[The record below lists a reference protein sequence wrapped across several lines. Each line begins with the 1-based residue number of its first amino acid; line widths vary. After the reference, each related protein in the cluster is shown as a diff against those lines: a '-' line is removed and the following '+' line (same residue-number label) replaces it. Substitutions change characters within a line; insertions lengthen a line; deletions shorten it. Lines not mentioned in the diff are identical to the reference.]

1 MLKILINTAAGAV
14 SLYSTLCFFR
24 IILTWIPSLNYSAIG
39 KFLSSICDPYLNL
52 FSRLPLRIGMFDFTA
67 MIAIGILYVISS
79 ILGNISA
86 SGYISLSMILANL
99 LSIVWSIASSIA
111 TVIMIIFIV
120 RYLVSIFSRISNQYD
135 SPWQRFDDAIRN
147 MVFKICNF
155 FTGGRSISYK
165 TALLIDSIAML
176 AILILSSFLYRW
188 LMIFIH
194 YIPF

>member
-24 IILTWIPSLNYSAIG
+24 IILTWFPSLNYSAIG

-120 RYLVSIFSRISNQYD
+120 RYLVSIFSRTSNQYD

-165 TALLIDSIAML
+165 TALLIDSIAIL

>member
-1 MLKILINTAAGAV
+1 MLRILINTAAGAV

-24 IILTWIPSLNYSAIG
+24 IILTWFPSLNYSAIG

-120 RYLVSIFSRISNQYD
+120 RYLVSIFSRTSDQYD

-165 TALLIDSIAML
+165 TALLIDSIAMM

>member
-1 MLKILINTAAGAV
+1 MLRILINTAAGAV

-24 IILTWIPSLNYSAIG
+24 IILTWFPSLNYSAIG

-120 RYLVSIFSRISNQYD
+120 RYLVSIFSKTSNQYD

>member
-1 MLKILINTAAGAV
+1 MLRILINTAAGAV

-120 RYLVSIFSRISNQYD
+120 RYLVSIFSRTSNQYD

-155 FTGGRSISYK
+155 FTGGRNISYK

-188 LMIFIH
+188 LMFFIH

>member
-1 MLKILINTAAGAV
+1 MLRILINTAAGAV

-24 IILTWIPSLNYSAIG
+24 IILTWFPSLNYSAIG

-99 LSIVWSIASSIA
+99 LGIVWSIASSIA

-120 RYLVSIFSRISNQYD
+120 RYLVSIFSRTSNQYD

-188 LMIFIH
+188 LMVFIH

>member
-1 MLKILINTAAGAV
+1 MLRILINTAAGAV

-24 IILTWIPSLNYSAIG
+24 IILTWFPSLNYSAIG

-120 RYLVSIFSRISNQYD
+120 RYLVSIFSRTSDQYD

-188 LMIFIH
+188 LMVFIH

>member
-39 KFLSSICDPYLNL
+39 KFLSSICDPYLNF

-120 RYLVSIFSRISNQYD
+120 RYLVSIFSRTSNQYD

>member
-1 MLKILINTAAGAV
+1 MLRILINTAAGAV

-24 IILTWIPSLNYSAIG
+24 IILTWFPSLNYSAIG

-99 LSIVWSIASSIA
+99 LSILWSIASSIA

-120 RYLVSIFSRISNQYD
+120 RYLVSIFSRTSNQYD

-188 LMIFIH
+188 LMVFIH

>member
-99 LSIVWSIASSIA
+99 LGIVWSIASSIA

-120 RYLVSIFSRISNQYD
+120 RYLVSIFSRTSNQYD

-176 AILILSSFLYRW
+176 AILILSYFLYRW
-188 LMIFIH
+188 LMVFIH

>member
-1 MLKILINTAAGAV
+1 MLRILINTAAGAV
-14 SLYSTLCFFR
+14 SLYSTICFFR
-24 IILTWIPSLNYSAIG
+24 IILTWFPSLNYSAIG

-99 LSIVWSIASSIA
+99 LGIVWSIASSIA

-120 RYLVSIFSRISNQYD
+120 RYLVSIFSRTSNQYD

-176 AILILSSFLYRW
+176 AILILSYFLYRW
-188 LMIFIH
+188 LMFFIH

>member
-24 IILTWIPSLNYSAIG
+24 IILTWFPSLNYSAIG

-120 RYLVSIFSRISNQYD
+120 RYLVSIFSRTSNQYD

>member
-24 IILTWIPSLNYSAIG
+24 IILTWFPSLNYSAIG

-79 ILGNISA
+79 ILGNISV

-99 LSIVWSIASSIA
+99 LGIVWSIASSIA

-120 RYLVSIFSRISNQYD
+120 RYLVSIFSRTSNQYD

-188 LMIFIH
+188 LMVFIH

>member
-24 IILTWIPSLNYSAIG
+24 IILTWFPSLNYSAIG

-99 LSIVWSIASSIA
+99 LSIVWSITSSIA

-120 RYLVSIFSRISNQYD
+120 RYLVSIFSRTSNQYD

-188 LMIFIH
+188 LMVFIH

>member
-24 IILTWIPSLNYSAIG
+24 IILTWFPSLNYSAIG

-120 RYLVSIFSRISNQYD
+120 RYLVSIFSRTSNQYD

-147 MVFKICNF
+147 MVFKICNL

>member
-99 LSIVWSIASSIA
+99 LGIVWSIASSIA

-120 RYLVSIFSRISNQYD
+120 RYLVSIFSRTSNQYD

-176 AILILSSFLYRW
+176 AILILSYFLYRW
-188 LMIFIH
+188 LMFFIH

>member
-24 IILTWIPSLNYSAIG
+24 IILTWIPSLNYSTIG

-120 RYLVSIFSRISNQYD
+120 RYLVSIFSRTSNQYD

-188 LMIFIH
+188 LMVFIH

>member
-99 LSIVWSIASSIA
+99 LGIVWSIASSIA

-120 RYLVSIFSRISNQYD
+120 RYLVSIFSRTSNQYD

>member
-1 MLKILINTAAGAV
+1 MLRILINTAAGAV

-24 IILTWIPSLNYSAIG
+24 IILTWFPSLNYSAIG

-120 RYLVSIFSRISNQYD
+120 RYLVSIFSRTSNQYD

>member
-24 IILTWIPSLNYSAIG
+24 IILTWFPSLNYSTIG

-99 LSIVWSIASSIA
+99 LGIVWSIASSIA

-120 RYLVSIFSRISNQYD
+120 RYLVSIFSRTSNQYD

-176 AILILSSFLYRW
+176 AILILSYFLYRW

>member
-24 IILTWIPSLNYSAIG
+24 IILTWFPSLNYSAIG

-120 RYLVSIFSRISNQYD
+120 RYLVSIFSRTSNQYD

-188 LMIFIH
+188 LMVFIH

>member
-1 MLKILINTAAGAV
+1 MLRILINTAAGAV

-79 ILGNISA
+79 ILGNINA

-120 RYLVSIFSRISNQYD
+120 RYLVSIFSRTSNQYD

-188 LMIFIH
+188 LMVFIH

>member
-39 KFLSSICDPYLNL
+39 KLLSSICDPYLNL

-120 RYLVSIFSRISNQYD
+120 RYLVSIFSRTSNQYD

-188 LMIFIH
+188 LMVFIH

>member
-79 ILGNISA
+79 ILGNISV

-99 LSIVWSIASSIA
+99 LGIVWSIASSIA

-120 RYLVSIFSRISNQYD
+120 RYLVSIFSRTSNQYD

-147 MVFKICNF
+147 MVFKICSF

-176 AILILSSFLYRW
+176 AILILSYFLYRW
-188 LMIFIH
+188 LMVFIH

>member
-24 IILTWIPSLNYSAIG
+24 IILTWFPSLNYSAIG

-120 RYLVSIFSRISNQYD
+120 RYLVSIFSRTSNQYD

-176 AILILSSFLYRW
+176 AILILSSFIYRW

>member
-1 MLKILINTAAGAV
+1 MLRILINTAAGAV

-120 RYLVSIFSRISNQYD
+120 RYLVSIFSRTSNQYD

-165 TALLIDSIAML
+165 TALFIDSIAML

-188 LMIFIH
+188 LMVFIH

>member
-1 MLKILINTAAGAV
+1 MLRILINTAAGAV

-24 IILTWIPSLNYSAIG
+24 IILTWFPSLNYSAIG

-120 RYLVSIFSRISNQYD
+120 RYLVSIFSRTSNQYD

-188 LMIFIH
+188 LMVFIH

>member
-120 RYLVSIFSRISNQYD
+120 RYLVSIFSRTSNQYD

-176 AILILSSFLYRW
+176 VILILSSFLYRW
-188 LMIFIH
+188 LMVFIH

>member
-1 MLKILINTAAGAV
+1 MLRILINTAAGAV

-24 IILTWIPSLNYSAIG
+24 IILTWFPSLNYSAIG

-120 RYLVSIFSRISNQYD
+120 RYLVSIFSKTSNQYD

-188 LMIFIH
+188 IMIFIH

>member
-1 MLKILINTAAGAV
+1 MLRILINTAAGAV

-24 IILTWIPSLNYSAIG
+24 IILTWFPSLNYSAIG

-120 RYLVSIFSRISNQYD
+120 RYLVSIFSRTSNQYD

-176 AILILSSFLYRW
+176 AILILSYFLYRW
-188 LMIFIH
+188 LMFFIH

>member
-24 IILTWIPSLNYSAIG
+24 IILTWFPSLNYSAIG

-120 RYLVSIFSRISNQYD
+120 RYLVSIFSRASNQYD

>member
-1 MLKILINTAAGAV
+1 MLRILINTAAGAV

-24 IILTWIPSLNYSAIG
+24 IILTWFPSLNYSAIG

-99 LSIVWSIASSIA
+99 LSIVWSIATSIA

-120 RYLVSIFSRISNQYD
+120 RYLVSIFSRTSNQYD

-188 LMIFIH
+188 LMVFIH

>member
-24 IILTWIPSLNYSAIG
+24 IILTWFPSLNYSAIG

-120 RYLVSIFSRISNQYD
+120 RYLVSIFSKTSNQYD

-188 LMIFIH
+188 LMVFIH

>member
-24 IILTWIPSLNYSAIG
+24 IILTWIPSLNYSTIG

-120 RYLVSIFSRISNQYD
+120 RYLVSIFSRTSNQYD

>member
-79 ILGNISA
+79 ILGNISV

-120 RYLVSIFSRISNQYD
+120 RYLVSIFSRTSNQYD

-188 LMIFIH
+188 LMVFIH

>member
-24 IILTWIPSLNYSAIG
+24 IILTWFPSLNYSAIG

-99 LSIVWSIASSIA
+99 LSIVWSIATSIA

-120 RYLVSIFSRISNQYD
+120 RYLVSIFSRTSNQYD